1 MGDSLA
7 LYCLPQFHGILA
19 RPSRVNVE
27 RACSRASLGLGTPPS
42 QIHSFYASRK
52 VSLLQMMLLVSFQHS
67 VWYSTAFLPRW
78 SVIDLSWSFCPAD
91 SVTVVYA
98 RQLRCISVSTISF
111 CEYIFVNCL
120 LLIAIIITMSSAAG
134 LERVQKHREKY

>member
-52 VSLLQMMLLVSFQHS
+52 VSLPSDDATGVLPTFGLVF
-67 VWYSTAFLPRW
+67 
-78 SVIDLSWSFCPAD
+78 D
-91 SVTVVYA
+91 SVPTTLV
-98 RQLRCISVSTISF
+98 C
-111 CEYIFVNCL
+111 
-120 LLIAIIITMSSAAG
+120 
-134 LERVQKHREKY
+134 H